1 MSAGNRVQSETEGK
15 VVVLGVTGGIA
26 AFKAAA
32 LTSMMVKA
40 GLEVHVVMTK
50 AATEFVTPLT
60 FRTLSQNPVSV
71 ELFSEPGHW
80 NVKHVSLAQKA
91 DVMVIAP
98 ATANFIG
105 KVASGIADD
114 LLTTT
119 VMATKAPVLIA
130 PAMNSGMYSNPIV
143 QANIEKL
150 RGLGYRFIEPGY
162 GRLACGDE
170 GKGRM
175 AEPDEILGAVLDVL
189 RGKRDLE
196 GLRVLLTAG
205 PTREPLD
212 PVRFISNRSSGK
224 MGYAIAEA
232 AKRRGA
238 EVTLVSGPVH
248 LAPPPGVEIV
258 NVETACE
265 MLAAVEGR
273 FDQCDVLIC
282 TAAVADY
289 RPSQY
294 SDKKIKKT
302 HEGLTIQL
310 ERNPDILLEMGRRKT
325 KQVVVGFAAETG
337 DPVPAAM
344 DKLAR
349 KNCDLVVA
357 NDVTA
362 EGAGFGADTNRVT
375 LVGRDGLVDELP
387 LMSKREVAEKVLDRV
402 VSIIRSRT
410 KDSR

>member
-1 MSAGNRVQSETEGK
+1 MSAENRVQSEVEGK

-32 LTSMMVKA
+32 LTSMMAKA

-71 ELFSEPGHW
+71 DLFSEPGQW
-80 NVKHVSLAQKA
+80 NVRHVSLAQRA
-91 DVMVIAP
+91 DVMAIVP

-105 KVASGIADD
+105 KVAAGIADD

-175 AEPDEILGAVLDVL
+175 AEPDEILAAVLDVL
-189 RGKRDLE
+189 RGKHDLK
-196 GLRVLLTAG
+196 GLRVLVTAG

-232 AKRRGA
+232 AQRRGA
-238 EVTLVSGPVH
+238 EVALVSGPVQ
-248 LAPPPGVEIV
+248 LSPPPGVEIV
-258 NVETACE
+258 YVETARE
-265 MLAAVEGR
+265 MLAAVEAR
-273 FDQCDVLIC
+273 FDRCDVLIC

-302 HEGLTIQL
+302 QQELTIEL

-325 KQVVVGFAAETG
+325 RQVVVGFAAETG
-337 DPVPAAM
+337 DPVPSAM
-344 DKLAR
+344 DKLVR

-357 NDVTA
+357 NDVTL

-375 LVGRDGLVDELP
+375 LVGREGLVDDLP
-387 LMSKREVAEKVLDRV
+387 LMSKRDVAGKVLDRV
-402 VSIIRSRT
+402 AEIVQSRIRGS
-410 KDSR
+410 K